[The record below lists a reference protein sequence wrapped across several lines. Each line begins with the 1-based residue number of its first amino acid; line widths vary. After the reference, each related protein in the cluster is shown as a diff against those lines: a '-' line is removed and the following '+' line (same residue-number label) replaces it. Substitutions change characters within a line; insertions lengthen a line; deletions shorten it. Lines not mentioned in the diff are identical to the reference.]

1 MEEDASRLLRKVVK
15 TMSAA
20 IVWLLINMTFG
31 IYFGWMFYYKNPTIG
46 NYIFY
51 AFMGISLVLF
61 ILYIRKVWK
70 EYF

>member
-31 IYFGWMFYYKNPTIG
+31 IYFGWMFFYQKPTIG

-51 AFMGISLVLF
+51 GFMGISLAFL
-61 ILYIRKVWK
+61 ILYLRKVWK

>member
-31 IYFGWMFYYKNPTIG
+31 IYFGWMFCYKIQKIG
-46 NYIFY
+46 NYICY
-51 AFMGISLVLF
+51 SFMGISLVLF